1 MRVNLKV
8 KSNVAKTMAEYSKLA
23 SVVAKKTYTY
33 FKAITPERTGNAK
46 RRTRLNDT
54 TITADYNY
62 AGKLDEGYS
71 RQAPQGMTG
80 PSIDY
85 MEKTFNDE
93 VKKLK

>member
-8 KSNVAKTMAEYSKLA
+8 KSNVAKTMAEYSNVAAK
-23 SVVAKKTYTY
+23 VAKKTYTY
-33 FKAITPERTGNAK
+33 FKSITPERTGNAK

-71 RQAPQGMTG
+71 QQAPEGMTG

-85 MEKTFNDE
+85 MEQAFNDE

>member
-1 MRVNLKV
+1 VRVKLDV
-8 KSNVAKTMAEYSKLA
+8 KSNVAKTMNEYSKLA
-23 SVVAKKTYTY
+23 KTVAKKTYTY
-33 FKAITPERTGNAK
+33 FRDITPERTGNAK
-46 RRTRLNDT
+46 RRTRLKDT

-62 AGKLDEGYS
+62 ASKLDEGYS
-71 RQAPQGMTG
+71 RQAPEGMTQ